1 MMWLVRIALSRPYT
15 FVCGSI
21 LILIA
26 GIVAMLT
33 MSVDIFPDIPIPVVT
48 AVWTYAGMSPEE
60 MEQRITSNVER
71 AYSTTVSGIE
81 HIESQSIA
89 GTALVRIYFHPD
101 ADLPTAMTQVTVG
114 LQAGGQAFSQIIFF
128 ENKAA
133 FDQFASGN
141 FEFGAGVSAVAI
153 KSGAS
158 GSVGTTGATAS
169 ASSGS
174 GKTGAGTAS
183 NYRKGM
189 AVFTIAKGGLM
200 YEASLGGQ
208 KFSYKPVK

>member
-1 MMWLVRIALSRPYT
+1 MKRKLTTLVLAATILA
-15 FVCGSI
+15 GSPAWADSYSDTVDVYKN
-21 LILIA
+21 A
-26 GIVAMLT
+26 GESGAFFKNCYGYAVFPTIGKGGLGIGGAHGDGRVYEQGKYVA
-33 MSVDIFPDIPIPVVT
+33 D
-48 AVWTYAGMSPEE
+48 
-60 MEQRITSNVER
+60 TS
-71 AYSTTVSGIE
+71 
-81 HIESQSIA
+81 
-89 GTALVRIYFHPD
+89 
-101 ADLPTAMTQVTVG
+101 MTQVTVG